1 MKENRRCTG
10 GPRSGGI
17 IILLFPPAL
26 MSLIPSSNPTSENV
40 EKDKSKPMM
49 KAVCHTICNCKGTDN
64 TKYILP
70 FLPGTNALLPMRI
83 FAGEPCK

>member
-1 MKENRRCTG
+1 MEMKENKRCTG

-40 EKDKSKPMM
+40 EKDKNKPMT
-49 KAVCHTICNCKGTDN
+49 KAFCHTYCSEK
-64 TKYILP
+64 
-70 FLPGTNALLPMRI
+70 
-83 FAGEPCK
+83 